1 MADKLKF
8 QEKLSGILQLAEEK
22 QMHLNIEE
30 IEKFFAEENLSSEQI
45 DLVCD
50 YLLSQKVAVSGY
62 EKKVGVI
69 RTAGEEDRQELTK
82 EEQDY
87 LESYLREI
95 GEMIS
100 HTAEESRMAFYMP
113 LVTEEALRIP
123 REGVFLGDVI
133 QEGNVSLVSALAGYA
148 PGEEVQEEIL
158 EEVRAGMRAL
168 LESQLEMKTRDR
180 KMVERVSDLEATIKE
195 MSDGLGRKVDVE
207 EVAEKMGISEEEIED
222 ILKLAGE
229 EWKEE

>member
-8 QEKLSGILQLAEEK
+8 QEKLSSIVQLAEEK

-45 DLVCD
+45 ELVCD

-62 EKKVGVI
+62 EKKPGII
-69 RTAGEEDRQELTK
+69 RAAGEEEQQDLTK

-100 HTAEESRMAFYMP
+100 HTPEESRMAFYMP
-113 LVTEEALRIP
+113 LVTEEALKMH

-133 QEGNVSLVSALAGYA
+133 QEGNVSLVSALSRYA
-148 PGEEVQEEIL
+148 PGQEVQEEIL

-168 LESQLEMKTRDR
+168 LESQLEMKRQDR
-180 KMVERVSDLEATIKE
+180 KMVDRVSDLEATIKE

-207 EVAEKMGISEEEIED
+207 EVAEKMGVSEEEIED

>member
-133 QEGNVSLVSALAGYA
+133 QEGNVSLVSALARYA

>member
-8 QEKLSGILQLAEEK
+8 QEKLSGILHLAEEK

-30 IEKFFAEENLSSEQI
+30 IEKFFEEEALSAQQI
-45 DLVCD
+45 ELVCD

-62 EKKVGVI
+62 EKKPGVI
-69 RTAGEEDRQELTK
+69 RQAEEEREELTR
-82 EEQDY
+82 EEQEY

-95 GEMIS
+95 HEMVPR
-100 HTAEESRMAFYMP
+100 TPEESRLVAYMP
-113 LVTEEALRIP
+113 LVTEEALKLP
-123 REGVFLGDVI
+123 RQGVFLGDVI
-133 QEGNVSLVSALAGYA
+133 QEGNVSLVGALLAYA
-148 PGEEVQEEIL
+148 PGEEKKEEIL
-158 EEVRAGMRAL
+158 KEIRASMRAL
-168 LESQLEMKTRDR
+168 LESQLEMKRQDR
-180 KMVERVSDLEATIKE
+180 KMVDRVSDLEATIRE

-207 EVAEKMGISEEEIED
+207 EVAEKMGVSEEEIED